1 MNIFHKIVHNNSFDI
16 KRQYLLTCCCK
27 RREFISEGT
36 SSLPSLSLS
45 LSVPET
51 AQRERQIKE
60 WAEMGGTSIVGCGG
74 ISVDYLATVTA
85 FPRPDDKIRS
95 TSSKVQGGGNVGNAL
110 TGVARLGLKPRLISK
125 IANDAQGTIALS
137 ELENDG
143 VDTSYM
149 VVSPEGNSPFTYIIV
164 DSQTK
169 TRTCIHTPG
178 YPEMRPSDLPQS
190 KLLSALNEAR
200 LVYFDCRLHETALV
214 VAQEAARMN
223 IPILIDAERRREGL
237 DDLLKL
243 ASYVVCSEKFPQEWT
258 AAPSIPSALM
268 SMLLKLPSAKFV
280 IVTLGERGCIMLERG
295 TEGAPDS
302 GEMDVD
308 SLLASLKEKA
318 EADNPMPT
326 CISSERS
333 MRLRSDGVG
342 SICGR
347 LILGTAEKITPAELV
362 DSTGAGDAFIAAVLY
377 SLCAEMP
384 PEKMLPLAARV
395 AAAGCRALGAR
406 TGLPVRTD
414 PRLAQFLL

>member
-1 MNIFHKIVHNNSFDI
+1 MPITRCRWWSFLCLWLQMI
-16 KRQYLLTCCCK
+16 SRMESGVSCRSEMSSPALPALPESRVVV
-27 RREFISEGT
+27 RR
-36 SSLPSLSLS
+36 
-45 LSVPET
+45 V
-51 AQRERQIKE
+51 R
-60 WAEMGGTSIVGCGG
+60 G

-295 TEGAPDS
+295 TEGEGTRL

-318 EADNPMPT
+318 ETDNPMPT
-326 CISSERS
+326 CISSEIEIR
-333 MRLRSDGVG
+333 RCGLHLRAADPRNSG
-342 SICGR
+342 
-347 LILGTAEKITPAELV
+347 KNTPAELV